1 MAIKFLDRTYAL
13 PKQTDIRAAEI
24 HGVHVDM
31 EHESQYRNSISIDA
45 GLYHVE
51 ITGTQ
56 VHQILQAAMRS
67 NREFRRIF
75 IDWAESLD
83 IAPEGA
89 TLEEA

>member
-1 MAIKFLDRTYAL
+1 MAIKFLDRTYA
-13 PKQTDIRAAEI
+13 PPRWTDIRAAEI

-83 IAPEGA
+83 KAPE
-89 TLEEA
+89 EAI

>member
-13 PKQTDIRAAEI
+13 PRRTDIRAAQI

-67 NREFRRIF
+67 NSEFRRIF

-83 IAPEGA
+83 KAPEGA
-89 TLEEA
+89 I

>member
-1 MAIKFLDRTYAL
+1 MAIKFLDRTYA
-13 PKQTDIRAAEI
+13 PPRWTDIRAAEI

-75 IDWAESLD
+75 INWAESLD
-83 IAPEGA
+83 KAPEGA
-89 TLEEA
+89 I

>member
-1 MAIKFLDRTYAL
+1 MAIKFLDRTYA
-13 PKQTDIRAAEI
+13 PPRWTDIRAAEI

-83 IAPEGA
+83 KAPEGA
-89 TLEEA
+89 I

>member
-13 PKQTDIRAAEI
+13 PRRTDIRAAQI

-75 IDWAESLD
+75 INWAESLD

>member
-13 PKQTDIRAAEI
+13 PRGTEIRAAQI
-24 HGVHVDM
+24 RDVHVDM
-31 EHESQYRNSISIDA
+31 EHESQYRNSISIEA
-45 GLYHVE
+45 GLYRLE

-75 IDWAESLD
+75 IEWAERLD
-83 IAPEGA
+83 KAPEGA
-89 TLEEA
+89 IQEEA

>member
-13 PKQTDIRAAEI
+13 PRRTDIRAAEI

-56 VHQILQAAMRS
+56 VHQILQAAMLNNS
-67 NREFRRIF
+67 EFRRIF

-83 IAPEGA
+83 KAPEGA
-89 TLEEA
+89 I

>member
-1 MAIKFLDRTYAL
+1 MAIKFLDRTYA
-13 PKQTDIRAAEI
+13 PPRWTDIRAAEI

-75 IDWAESLD
+75 INWAESLD

>member
-13 PKQTDIRAAEI
+13 PRRTDIRAAEI

-75 IDWAESLD
+75 INWAESLD
-83 IAPEGA
+83 KAPEGA